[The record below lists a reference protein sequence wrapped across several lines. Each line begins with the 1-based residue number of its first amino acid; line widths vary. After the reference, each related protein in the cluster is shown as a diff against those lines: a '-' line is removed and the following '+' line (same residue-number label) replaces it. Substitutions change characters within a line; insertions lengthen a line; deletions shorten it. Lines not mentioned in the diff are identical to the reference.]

1 MGSLA
6 SDLSNSKQ
14 IKMSAGECQS
24 FACQHRYMRGR
35 GKKCNHSEDSQQN
48 QGNEKESESGGE
60 VCADARTAEKA
71 GAGRHCGR

>member
-1 MGSLA
+1 
-6 SDLSNSKQ
+6 
-14 IKMSAGECQS
+14 MS
-24 FACQHRYMRGR
+24 GR

-60 VCADARTAEKA
+60 VYADGRTAEKE